1 MAASYLKDQ
10 KRVLPAAAALK
21 GQYGVRDMFLG
32 VPVVIG
38 AKGVERVVKIRL
50 NGAEKEMLAKS
61 VASVQGLIEACK
73 AIDSSL
79 A

>member
-1 MAASYLKDQ
+1 VK
-10 KRVLPAAAALK
+10 
-21 GQYGVRDMFLG
+21 DMFVG

-61 VASVQGLIEACK
+61 VASVQGLVEACK
-73 AIDSSL
+73 SIDASL